1 MKRSILLAATL
12 VVLSTSATGAY
23 AYRGDAGA
31 AAAAGFVGGLFTGI
45 LLDAAPPPR
54 VYRPAPVVVERYY
67 EVPSR
72 HYRRYDYPPRRYYRH
87 GHGHGHRHWDDHG
100 RRDRWRD

>member
-72 HYRRYDYPPRRYYRH
+72 HHWRHRHSSRRDYR
-87 GHGHGHRHWDDHG
+87 HGHRHWGHHG